1 MTSDSFS
8 APHIPVLLDEV
19 IEALSPVEGGI
30 YIDSTF
36 GAGGYSRAI
45 LEKADTQVIA
55 FDRDP
60 DAIREGAALVEKYK
74 GRLRLVN
81 DCFSNIAHHLDALDI
96 KAVDGMVFDIG
107 VSSMQI
113 DRPERGF
120 SIQADGPLDMRMA
133 QAGLSAEEFLNNA
146 QEKDIADVLY
156 LYGEERQSRRVA
168 RAIVAARPLTTT
180 FQLAKV
186 IRQSLGYRPFDK
198 KDPAAHCFQAIRIH
212 LNRELDELKDGLQ
225 TAQRF
230 LKAKGCLAVVT
241 FHSLEDRIVKHFMR
255 EHSGQMGQV
264 SRHQPLIPQQNPVF
278 FSKPARPVRAGE
290 AELARNPRA
299 RSATLRAVYRTET
312 PFSEDISRPDTH
324 IPRSRRQSA

>member
-30 YIDSTF
+30 YIDGTF

-60 DAIREGAALVEKYK
+60 DAIREGGALVEKYK

-225 TAQRF
+225 TAERF

-255 EHSGQMGQV
+255 EHSGQTGQV